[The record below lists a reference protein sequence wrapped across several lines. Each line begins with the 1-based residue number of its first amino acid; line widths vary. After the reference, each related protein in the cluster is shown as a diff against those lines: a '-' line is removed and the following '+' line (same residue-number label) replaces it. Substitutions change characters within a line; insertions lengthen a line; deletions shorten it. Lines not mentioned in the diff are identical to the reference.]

1 MEILKQ
7 ICRDAAPLVNL
18 FQSKEDYKQELI
30 RKLEKKTSRIVL
42 KGKKAEKV
50 EKYKEHFYH
59 EVPQS
64 TRSNA
69 RNSSYS
75 FGRDL
80 DLLTFFEQDSTLF
93 SFKEKERVCSFYS
106 CHGRPSYNSSR
117 KYWIFPA
124 EKAQQSPFER
134 C

>member
-1 MEILKQ
+1 M
-7 ICRDAAPLVNL
+7 
-18 FQSKEDYKQELI
+18 
-30 RKLEKKTSRIVL
+30 L

-50 EKYKEHFYH
+50 EKYKEHFFYH

-69 RNSSYS
+69 HNSSYS

-80 DLLTFFEQDSTLF
+80 DLLTFFEQDSALF

-106 CHGRPSYNSSR
+106 CHGQPSYNSSR

-134 C
+134 CYSYKVLKLSSVKAIKTDQNASLEFSSQIRGQ